1 MNSILTKTVDNKTE
15 IFKTY
20 NLRTKKGTL
29 TLKVESF
36 NEAIKHV
43 PIIPRDNKKINN
55 QLSLL

>member
-1 MNSILTKTVDNKTE
+1 MNTILTKTVDNKTE

-20 NLRTKKGTL
+20 NLQSKKGTL

-36 NEAIKHV
+36 NQAIN
-43 PIIPRDNKKINN
+43 PDILISRDNKKINN